1 MSIFEQQPKRKVHNY
16 DEEEIEEYFSKY
28 DEEEPREL
36 TDDEAET
43 IFDSLHTFKKLAQA
57 GYIELEPETLKM
69 LDKL

>member
-16 DEEEIEEYFSKY
+16 
-28 DEEEPREL
+28 
-36 TDDEAET
+36 DEAET

>member
-1 MSIFEQQPKRKVHNY
+1 MSIFEQQPKRKVHN
-16 DEEEIEEYFSKY
+16 Y